1 MLFSEKEKSYFLSV
15 LTYPWLLR
23 SSEQLRALAGWLDCE
38 SLPLHIV
45 FKTDYV
51 SLFCRRGRFFFFH
64 VLKKKP
70 CLYAGPDLLP
80 TVLWDVKA
88 SIFNSFAISLFKES
102 N

>member
-1 MLFSEKEKSYFLSV
+1 MGGVDL
-15 LTYPWLLR
+15 
-23 SSEQLRALAGWLDCE
+23 
-38 SLPLHIV
+38 
-45 FKTDYV
+45 
-51 SLFCRRGRFFFFH
+51 FFH